1 MGLGTLTLL
10 KGNLKG
16 FGVEANCEVLARR
29 LCIDAGSKIIMQ
41 RPYVYTD
48 CSVIGAPTDLPP
60 GEYIVYFDGHRF
72 AATSRRGLW
81 FSHGIATKV
90 NELRPTL
97 VA

>member
-16 FGVEANCEVLARR
+16 FGVEADCEVLARR
-29 LCIDAGSKIIMQ
+29 LSIDADSRLMQ
-41 RPYVYTD
+41 RPHVYTD
-48 CSVIGAPTDLPP
+48 CWVIGAPAELPA
-60 GEYIVYFDGHRF
+60 GEYVVYFDGYSF
-72 AATSRRGLW
+72 AARTQRGLW

>member
-10 KGNLKG
+10 KGNLRG

-29 LCIDAGSKIIMQ
+29 LSLDAGSRLMERQ
-41 RPYVYTD
+41 YVYTD
-48 CSVIGAPTDLPP
+48 CAVIGAPADLPA
-60 GEYIVYFDGHRF
+60 GKYIVYFDGHRF
-72 AATSRRGLW
+72 AVTSRRGLW

-90 NELRPTL
+90 NEVKPSL

>member
-10 KGNLKG
+10 KGNLRG

-29 LCIDAGSKIIMQ
+29 LSIDAGSRLVQ

-48 CSVIGAPTDLPP
+48 CAVIGAPPDLPA
-60 GEYIVYFDGHRF
+60 GKYIVYFDGHRF
-72 AATSRRGLW
+72 AVTSRRGLW

-90 NELRPTL
+90 NEVKPSL